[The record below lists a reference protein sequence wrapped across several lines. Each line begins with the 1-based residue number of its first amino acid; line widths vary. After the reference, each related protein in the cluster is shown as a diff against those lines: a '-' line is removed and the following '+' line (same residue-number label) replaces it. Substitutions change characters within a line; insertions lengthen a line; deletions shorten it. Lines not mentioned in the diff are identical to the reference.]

1 MFILYIKDSI
11 EEEDPSIEDFAIT
24 KINQV
29 YGGNSFFTSLREL
42 KEKLQDSDVYTPIE
56 VMKYAKCSDK
66 RQNVH
71 RLIKN
76 ILQTGFHFI
85 WKQQKEDST
94 AQERQTCLIHTLRQN
109 SQSYYNR
116 ANRRSV
122 KNCEA
127 TYRRIYH
134 KNNVG

>member
-56 VMKYAKCSDK
+56 VMKYTKCSDK
-66 RQNVH
+66 RQNFH

-76 ILQTGFHFI
+76 IPETGFQALIKILNYTISNCHLAGQIKPFI
-85 WKQQKEDST
+85 LFGNNKKRIT
-94 AQERQTCLIHTLRQN
+94 
-109 SQSYYNR
+109 
-116 ANRRSV
+116 RRKKGKPV
-122 KNCEA
+122 
-127 TYRRIYH
+127 
-134 KNNVG
+134 